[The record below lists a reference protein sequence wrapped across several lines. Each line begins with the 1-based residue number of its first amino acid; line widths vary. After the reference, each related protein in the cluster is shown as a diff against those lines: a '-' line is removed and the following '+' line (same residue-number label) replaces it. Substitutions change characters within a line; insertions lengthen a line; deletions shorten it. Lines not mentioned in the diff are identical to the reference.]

1 MRQQGDTMSDLI
13 VVGYTDVFK
22 AEEVRLKL
30 LKMQKEY
37 LVDLEDA
44 VVAVKKDDGK
54 VKLNQMYHLAAS
66 GAIGGGFWGMLIGLM
81 FLNPLLGAVVGAGA
95 GATAGALS
103 DVGIDD
109 DFMKKLAETLTPG
122 SSVLFVLIRKMTADK
137 VLDELRGTGGK
148 ILQTSLSH
156 EDEGKLQ
163 VALDA
168 AKAAS

>member
-1 MRQQGDTMSDLI
+1 MSDLI
-13 VVGYTDVFK
+13 VVGYDDMFK

-66 GAIGGGFWGMLIGLM
+66 GAVGGGFWGMLIGLI
-81 FLNPLLGAVVGAGA
+81 FLNPILGAVVGAGA
-95 GATAGALS
+95 GAAAGALS

-109 DFMKKLAETLTPG
+109 DFMKKLAEQLQPG
-122 SSVLFVLIRKMTADK
+122 TSVLFVLIRKMTADK
-137 VLDELRGTGGK
+137 VLDELAGTGGK
-148 ILQTSLSH
+148 VLQTSLSH
-156 EDEGKLQ
+156 EDESKLQ
-163 VALDA
+163 TALDA
-168 AKAAS
+168 AKASA

>member
-1 MRQQGDTMSDLI
+1 MSDLI
-13 VVGYTDVFK
+13 VVGYDDMFK

-66 GAIGGGFWGMLIGLM
+66 GAVGGGFWGMLIGLI
-81 FLNPLLGAVVGAGA
+81 FLNPILGAVVGAGA
-95 GATAGALS
+95 GAAAGALS

-109 DFMKKLAETLTPG
+109 DFMKKLAEQLQPG
-122 SSVLFVLIRKMTADK
+122 TRCCSCSSAR
-137 VLDELRGTGGK
+137 
-148 ILQTSLSH
+148 
-156 EDEGKLQ
+156 
-163 VALDA
+163 
-168 AKAAS
+168 

>member
-1 MRQQGDTMSDLI
+1 MSDLI
-13 VVGYTDVFK
+13 VVGYDDMFK

-66 GAIGGGFWGMLIGLM
+66 GAVGGGFWGMLIGLI
-81 FLNPLLGAVVGAGA
+81 FLNPILGAVVGAGA
-95 GATAGALS
+95 GAAAGALS

-109 DFMKKLAETLTPG
+109 DFMKKLAEQLQPG
-122 SSVLFVLIRKMTADK
+122 TSVLFVLIRKMTADK
-137 VLDELRGTGGK
+137 VLAELSGSGGK
-148 ILQTSLSH
+148 VLQTSLSH
-156 EDEGKLQ
+156 EDETKLQ
-163 VALDA
+163 IALDA
-168 AKAAS
+168 AKASA

>member
-1 MRQQGDTMSDLI
+1 MSDLI
-13 VVGYTDVFK
+13 VVGYDDMFK

-66 GAIGGGFWGMLIGLM
+66 GAVGGGFWGMLIGLI
-81 FLNPLLGAVVGAGA
+81 FLNPILGAVVGAGA
-95 GATAGALS
+95 GAAAGALS

-109 DFMKKLAETLTPG
+109 DFMKKLAEQLQPG
-122 SSVLFVLIRKMTADK
+122 TSVLFVLIRKMTADK
-137 VLDELRGTGGK
+137 VLGELSGTGGK
-148 ILQTSLSH
+148 VLQTSLSH
-156 EDEGKLQ
+156 EDETKLQ
-163 VALDA
+163 TALDA
-168 AKAAS
+168 AKASA

>member
-1 MRQQGDTMSDLI
+1 MSDLI
-13 VVGYTDVFK
+13 VVGYDDMFK

-66 GAIGGGFWGMLIGLM
+66 GAVGGGFWGMLIGLI
-81 FLNPLLGAVVGAGA
+81 FLNPILGAVVGAGA
-95 GATAGALS
+95 GAAAGALS

-109 DFMKKLAETLTPG
+109 DFMKKLAEQLQPG
-122 SSVLFVLIRKMTADK
+122 TSVLFVLIRKMTEDK
-137 VLDELRGTGGK
+137 VLDELKGTGGK
-148 ILQTSLSH
+148 VLQTSLSH
-156 EDEGKLQ
+156 DDEAKLKD
-163 VALDA
+163 ALA
-168 AKAAS
+168 AASAGA

>member
-1 MRQQGDTMSDLI
+1 MSDLI
-13 VVGYTDVFK
+13 VVGYDDMFK

-44 VVAVKKDDGK
+44 VVAVKKQDGK

-66 GAIGGGFWGMLIGLM
+66 GAIGGGFWGALIGLI
-81 FLNPLLGAVVGAGA
+81 FLNPILGAVVGAGA

-109 DFMKKLAETLTPG
+109 DFMKKLAETLKPG
-122 SSVLFVLIRKMTADK
+122 TSVLFVLIRKMTADK
-137 VLDELRGTGGK
+137 VLAELSGTGGRV
-148 ILQTSLSH
+148 LQTSLSH

-163 VALDA
+163 AALDTA
-168 AKAAS
+168 AAAS

>member
-1 MRQQGDTMSDLI
+1 MSDLI
-13 VVGYTDVFK
+13 VVGYDDMFK

-44 VVAVKKDDGK
+44 VVAVKKQDGK

-66 GAIGGGFWGMLIGLM
+66 GAIGGGFWGALIGLI
-81 FLNPLLGAVVGAGA
+81 FLNPILGAVVGAGA

-109 DFMKKLAETLTPG
+109 DFMKKLAETLKPG
-122 SSVLFVLIRKMTADK
+122 TSVLFVLIRKMTADK
-137 VLDELRGTGGK
+137 VLAELSGTGGRV
-148 ILQTSLSH
+148 LQTSLSH

-163 VALDA
+163 AALDA
-168 AKAAS
+168 AAAAS

>member
-1 MRQQGDTMSDLI
+1 MSDLI
-13 VVGYTDVFK
+13 VVGYDDMFK

-66 GAIGGGFWGMLIGLM
+66 GAVGGGFWGMLIGLI
-81 FLNPLLGAVVGAGA
+81 FLNPILGAVVGAGA
-95 GATAGALS
+95 GAAAGALS

-109 DFMKKLAETLTPG
+109 DFMKKLAEQLQPG
-122 SSVLFVLIRKMTADK
+122 TSVLFVLIRKMTADK
-137 VLDELRGTGGK
+137 VLDELSGTGGK
-148 ILQTSLSH
+148 VLQTSLSH
-156 EDEGKLQ
+156 EDETKLQ
-163 VALDA
+163 GALDA
-168 AKAAS
+168 AKASA

>member
-1 MRQQGDTMSDLI
+1 MSDLI
-13 VVGYTDVFK
+13 VVGYDDIFK

-44 VVAVKKDDGK
+44 VVAVKKGDGK

-66 GAIGGGFWGMLIGLM
+66 GAVGGGFWGMLIGLI
-81 FLNPLLGAVVGAGA
+81 FLNPILGAVVGAGA

-109 DFMKKLAETLTPG
+109 DFMKQLAETLKPG
-122 SSVLFVLIRKMTADK
+122 ASVLFVLIRKMTADK
-137 VLDELRGTGGK
+137 VLAELAGTGGK
-148 ILQTSLSH
+148 VIQTSLSH
-156 EDEGKLQ
+156 EDESKLQ
-163 VALDA
+163 AALDA
-168 AKAAS
+168 AKASA

>member
-1 MRQQGDTMSDLI
+1 MSDLI
-13 VVGYTDVFK
+13 VVGYDDMFK

-37 LVDLEDA
+37 LIDLEDA
-44 VVAVKKDDGK
+44 VVAVKNAEGK

-66 GAIGGGFWGMLIGLM
+66 GAVGGGFWGMLIGLI
-81 FLNPLLGAVVGAGA
+81 FLNPILGAVVGAGA

-109 DFMKKLAETLTPG
+109 DFMKKLAGQLRPG
-122 SSVLFVLIRKMTADK
+122 TSMLFVLIRKMTADK
-137 VLDELRGTGGK
+137 VLDELQGSGGK
-148 ILQTSLSH
+148 VLQTSLSH
-156 EDEGKLQ
+156 DDETKLQ

>member
-1 MRQQGDTMSDLI
+1 MSDLI
-13 VVGYTDVFK
+13 VVGYDDMFK

-66 GAIGGGFWGMLIGLM
+66 GAVGGGFWGMLIGLI
-81 FLNPLLGAVVGAGA
+81 FLNPILGAVVGAGA
-95 GATAGALS
+95 GAAAGALS

-109 DFMKKLAETLTPG
+109 DFMKKLAEQLQPG
-122 SSVLFVLIRKMTADK
+122 TSVLFVLIRKMTADK
-137 VLDELRGTGGK
+137 VLDELAGTGGK
-148 ILQTSLSH
+148 VLQTSLSH
-156 EDEGKLQ
+156 EDETKLQ
-163 VALDA
+163 TALDA
-168 AKAAS
+168 AKASA

>member
-1 MRQQGDTMSDLI
+1 MSDLI
-13 VVGYTDVFK
+13 VVGYDDMFK

-66 GAIGGGFWGMLIGLM
+66 GAVGGGFWGMLIGLI
-81 FLNPLLGAVVGAGA
+81 FLNPILGAVVGAGA
-95 GATAGALS
+95 GAAAGALS

-109 DFMKKLAETLTPG
+109 DFMKKLAEQLQPG
-122 SSVLFVLIRKMTADK
+122 TSVLFVLIRKMTADK
-137 VLDELRGTGGK
+137 VLDELSGTGGK
-148 ILQTSLSH
+148 VLQTSLSH
-156 EDEGKLQ
+156 EDESKLQ
-163 VALDA
+163 TALDA
-168 AKAAS
+168 AKASA

>member
-1 MRQQGDTMSDLI
+1 MSDLI
-13 VVGYTDVFK
+13 VVGYDDMFK

-44 VVAVKKDDGK
+44 VVAVKKADGK

-81 FLNPLLGAVVGAGA
+81 FLNPILGAVVGAGA

-103 DVGIDD
+103 DVGIND
-109 DFMKKLAETLTPG
+109 DFMKKLAEQLKPDT
-122 SSVLFVLIRKMTADK
+122 SVLFVLIRKMTADK
-137 VLDELRGTGGK
+137 VLEELKGTGGK
-148 ILQTSLSH
+148 VLQTSLSH
-156 EDEGKLQ
+156 EDESKLQ
-163 VALDA
+163 AALDA

>member
-1 MRQQGDTMSDLI
+1 MSDLI
-13 VVGYTDVFK
+13 VVGYDDEFK

-44 VVAVKKDDGK
+44 VVAVKKSDGK

-66 GAIGGGFWGMLIGLM
+66 GAIGGGFWGMLIGLI
-81 FLNPLLGAVVGAGA
+81 FLNPILGAVVGAGA

-109 DFMKKLAETLTPG
+109 DFMKQLAETLTPG
-122 SSVLFVLIRKMTADK
+122 SSLLFVLIRKMTADK
-137 VLDELRGTGGK
+137 VLEELSGTGGK
-148 ILQTSLSH
+148 VLRTSLSH

-168 AKAAS
+168 AKTSA

>member
-1 MRQQGDTMSDLI
+1 MSDLI
-13 VVGYTDVFK
+13 VVGYDDIFK

-66 GAIGGGFWGMLIGLM
+66 GAVGGGFWGMLIGLI
-81 FLNPLLGAVVGAGA
+81 FLNPILGAVVGAGA
-95 GATAGALS
+95 GAAAGALS

-109 DFMKKLAETLTPG
+109 NFMKQLSEHLKPG

-137 VLDELRGTGGK
+137 VLAELAGTGGK
-148 ILQTSLSH
+148 VLQTSLSH
-156 EDEGKLQ
+156 EDEAKLQ
-163 VALDA
+163 TALDA
-168 AKAAS
+168 AKISG

>member
-1 MRQQGDTMSDLI
+1 MSDLI
-13 VVGYTDVFK
+13 VVGYDDMFK

-66 GAIGGGFWGMLIGLM
+66 GAIGGGFWGMLIGLI
-81 FLNPLLGAVVGAGA
+81 FLNPILGAVVGAGA

-103 DVGIDD
+103 DVGIND
-109 DFMKKLAETLTPG
+109 DFMKQLAENLTPG
-122 SSVLFVLIRKMTADK
+122 TSMLFVLIRKMTADK
-137 VLDELRGTGGK
+137 VLEELRGTGGK
-148 ILQTSLSH
+148 VLRTSLSH

-163 VALDA
+163 AALDA
-168 AKAAS
+168 AQASA

>member
-1 MRQQGDTMSDLI
+1 MSDLI
-13 VVGYTDVFK
+13 VVGYDDMFK

-44 VVAVKKDDGK
+44 VVAVKKGDGK

-66 GAIGGGFWGMLIGLM
+66 GAVGGGFWGMLIGLI
-81 FLNPLLGAVVGAGA
+81 FLNPILGAVVGAGA

-103 DVGIDD
+103 DVGIND
-109 DFMKKLAETLTPG
+109 DFMKKLAEQLKPDT
-122 SSVLFVLIRKMTADK
+122 SVLFVLIRKMTADK
-137 VLDELRGTGGK
+137 VLDELKGTGGK
-148 ILQTSLSH
+148 VLQTSLSH
-156 EDEGKLQ
+156 DDETKLQ
-163 VALDA
+163 AALDA